1 MMLNIAMLLKAYREG
16 FFPMSDPEDGE
27 LYWCRP
33 HMRAVFPLDR
43 FSPSRD
49 VRRLERKGVFRL
61 TVNHDFPGVIHGCAA
76 PRKGD
81 PDTWISEPIIA
92 AYQQLHELGL
102 AHSIECWHDG
112 ELAGGLYGM
121 SMAGAFFGESMFSW
135 RSYASQVALSFLVHR
150 LRLKGFRLLDAQ
162 IMNPHLRRLGAV
174 EISHEEYME
183 QLAVA
188 LAKKTV
194 FL

>member
-1 MMLNIAMLLKAYREG
+1 MLSIPTLLKAYREG
-16 FFPMSDPEDGE
+16 FFPMSDPDDGE

-33 HMRAVFPLDR
+33 HMRAVFPLEQ
-43 FSPSRD
+43 FTPSRD

-61 TVNHDFPGVIHGCAA
+61 TLNHDFSGVIRGCAA

-81 PDTWISEPIIA
+81 PETWISEPIIA
-92 AYQQLHELGL
+92 TYLHLHKLGV
-102 AHSIECWHDG
+102 AHSVECWHEG

-121 SMAGAFFGESMFSW
+121 SMAGAFFGESMFSR
-135 RSYASQVALSFLVHR
+135 RSYASQLALSFLVRR

-162 IMNPHLRRLGAV
+162 IINPHLKRLGAV
-174 EISHEEYME
+174 EISHEEYMV
-183 QLAVA
+183 QLARA
-188 LAKKTV
+188 LEKKTV

>member
-1 MMLNIAMLLKAYREG
+1 MLAIATLLKAYREG
-16 FFPMSDPEDGE
+16 FFPMSDPDDGE

-33 HMRAVFPLDR
+33 HMRAVFPLELFR
-43 FSPSRD
+43 PSRD
-49 VRRLERKGVFRL
+49 VRRLERKGEFKL
-61 TVNHDFPGVIHGCAA
+61 TLNHDFAGVIRGCAA

-81 PDTWISEPIIA
+81 SETWISEPIIA
-92 AYQQLHELGL
+92 AYQHLHKLGL
-102 AHSIECWHDG
+102 AHSIECWQEG

-121 SMAGAFFGESMFSW
+121 SMGGAFFGESMFSR
-135 RSYASQVALSFLVHR
+135 RSYASQVALSFVVRR

-162 IMNPHLRRLGAV
+162 IMNPHLKHLGAV
-174 EISHEEYME
+174 EISHEEYMV
-183 QLAVA
+183 QLAGA